1 MNKKYSILICC
12 IFCILACLFF
22 TACESERSKKIRP
35 VAVYALKESDKEFV
49 VKFPSLVEAGSEA
62 ILSFKVAGPI
72 VEFPYEV
79 GAYAEKGQVLVRL
92 DERDYGVQQKSS
104 EEKMQAA
111 KSAYA
116 GAKAQADNARK
127 QFARLEALYKENALA
142 KKKYDE
148 AKAMLEGAAAK
159 EKASYAAYQEA
170 KQGYINSR
178 NQKADTMLLAPYNG
192 YIKRKF
198 ADVGTVV
205 SAAMPVLSFSSDGR
219 KKVQINISQS
229 DMHYFTKNPE
239 CFFVHKDKQYT
250 LSLQTIGKVKQSF
263 ELVYPVVF
271 YIENDEDLLVGTEG
285 TVYIHYTNDNARA
298 LHVPV
303 EAVFEKNGQ
312 SYVWQYQNDH
322 VSLKPVHIVRA
333 EENGQIIVDGL
344 ELGDIIVIKGV
355 HDLYEGQEVRIL
367 EDFAPTNIGEV
378 L

>member
-1 MNKKYSILICC
+1 MNKKYIALVLLVLVSV
-12 IFCILACLFF
+12 FF
-22 TACESERSKKIRP
+22 AACESEQNKKIRP
-35 VAVYALKESDKEFV
+35 VAVYTLKENDKEFM
-49 VKFPSLVEAGSEA
+49 VKFPSLVEAGNEA

-79 GAYAEKGQVLVRL
+79 GAFVEKGQVLVRL

-111 KSAYA
+111 KNAYL

-148 AKAMLEGAAAK
+148 AKAMLEGAVSK
-159 EKASYAAYQEA
+159 EKASFASYQEA
-170 KQGYINSR
+170 RQGYINSENR
-178 NQKADTMLLAPYNG
+178 KTDTMLTAPYNG

-219 KKVQINISQS
+219 KKVQINISQN
-229 DMHYFTKNPE
+229 DMQYFSKNPH
-239 CFFVHKDKQYT
+239 CFFVHKDKKYS
-250 LSLQTIGKVKQSF
+250 LVLQTIGKVKQSF

-285 TVYIHYTNDNARA
+285 TVYIYYENDNARA

-312 SYVWQYQNDH
+312 TCVWIYQNSIA
-322 VSLKPVHIVRA
+322 SLKPVHSLRA
-333 EENGQIIVDGL
+333 EENGQIIVEGL
-344 ELGDIIVIKGV
+344 EVGDIIVTKGV

-367 EDFAPTNIGEV
+367 EEFTSTNIGEV